1 MHFFM
6 HPTAPL
12 LAFQSILAPK
22 WNECDSPIGVS
33 REFLSLSGEQ
43 IMPTKAQSEF
53 NIVSNLYVILR

>member
-1 MHFFM
+1 MN
-6 HPTAPL
+6 PTAPL

-22 WNECDSPIGVS
+22 WNECDSPIGVA

-53 NIVSNLYVILR
+53 SM

>member
-1 MHFFM
+1 MYFFM
-6 HPTAPL
+6 NPTAPL

-22 WNECDSPIGVS
+22 WNECDSPIGVA

-53 NIVSNLYVILR
+53 SM